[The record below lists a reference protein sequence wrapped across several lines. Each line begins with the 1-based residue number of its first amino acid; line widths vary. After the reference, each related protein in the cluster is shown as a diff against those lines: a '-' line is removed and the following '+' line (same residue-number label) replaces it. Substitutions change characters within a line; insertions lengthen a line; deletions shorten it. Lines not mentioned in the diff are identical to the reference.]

1 MIILFD
7 LDGTLIDSTDA
18 ILETFHHSF
27 EVHKYPKPKDEDIKA
42 LIGYPLDVMYEELG
56 VGRDVVWDYVATYKE
71 HYRKISTIKTE
82 LLQNAAEAV
91 KTASEFAT
99 LAIVTT
105 KTGEYSKI
113 LMEHFGLMEYF
124 EVLVGREHV
133 EKPKPDA
140 EPILKALGELD
151 TDGKE
156 IWMIGDTKLD
166 LISAKEAK
174 VNSIGVLSGYDNIK
188 TLEKFTNIIFNDV
201 LEAIDYLKSRKKQHT
216 FFRK

>member
-1 MIILFD
+1 M
-7 LDGTLIDSTDA
+7 
-18 ILETFHHSF
+18 LEAANGFPAVNKT
-27 EVHKYPKPKDEDIKA
+27 PK
-42 LIGYPLDVMYEELG
+42 
-56 VGRDVVWDYVATYKE
+56 
-71 HYRKISTIKTE
+71 RKGMRRRTRGMTTPWRP
-82 LLQNAAEAV
+82 AE
-91 KTASEFAT
+91 
-99 LAIVTT
+99 
-105 KTGEYSKI
+105 
-113 LMEHFGLMEYF
+113 
-124 EVLVGREHV
+124 REH
-133 EKPKPDA
+133 EFFSQLFCGLDSMFSPNPLL
-140 EPILKALGELD
+140 LKALGELD